1 MVKSSTS
8 SKVKKK
14 AVKKP
19 KPTSSSSRE
28 LWTPGEKSGVDPIAL
43 ANGLFNEHVL
53 YSKIKDIANILN
65 APESIVAHRL
75 LDLSSEALDEVY
87 EHLKEKVR
95 QWSKQRDR
103 QR

>member
-1 MVKSSTS
+1 MAKTSTL

-14 AVKKP
+14 AVKKS
-19 KPTSSSSRE
+19 KPNSSSRE
-28 LWTPGEKSGVDPIAL
+28 LWTPGEKSGVDPTAL

-53 YSKIKDIANILN
+53 YSKIKDIANIIN

-95 QWSKQRDR
+95 QWSKQKDR